1 MDLPLS
7 YIINGTTSE
16 PVLANGYPN
25 IRLLQV
31 PLQAFTGGPPVARPL
46 REFPALIP
54 WTRANNVT
62 TASFSAEC
70 FLVARGLYDETQ
82 RAGGGVVPVG
92 AIQSD
97 WPGASITQMSSPA
110 ALATCV
116 NVSHEARTA
125 SVEFPGPI
133 PGPGPFSSMWNTMF
147 APLTV
152 GPLAVGSFA
161 FHQGE
166 ADVHGWYIPGFVHTH
181 EHVFSW
187 SVTFAI
193 HARHGTCVSL
203 SLSLALHTPMQT
215 HTHAHARAGT
225 RARSLR
231 SSQTGV
237 LPSRHPT
244 RGLA

>member
-7 YIINGTTSE
+7 YVINGTTSE
-16 PVLANGYPN
+16 AARANSYPN

-31 PLQAFTGGPPVARPL
+31 PLQAFTGGPPAARPL
-46 REFPALIP
+46 RDFAALVP

-82 RAGGGVVPVG
+82 RAGGDAVPVG

-110 ALATCV
+110 ALATCA
-116 NVSHEARTA
+116 NLTA
-125 SVEFPGPI
+125 PRAAAVEFPGPI

-152 GPLAVGSFA
+152 GPLAVGSFI
-161 FHQGE
+161 FHQG
-166 ADVHGWYIPGFVHTH
+166 ASSDVRDRRSGRDAPG
-181 EHVFSW
+181 
-187 SVTFAI
+187 
-193 HARHGTCVSL
+193 
-203 SLSLALHTPMQT
+203 
-215 HTHAHARAGT
+215 
-225 RARSLR
+225 
-231 SSQTGV
+231 
-237 LPSRHPT
+237 
-244 RGLA
+244 